1 VCTMCS
7 RKVCNN
13 CSQKRG
19 LIKREIVC
27 RSCSG

>member
-1 VCTMCS
+1 VCS
-7 RKVCNN
+7 RKVCAN
-13 CSQKRG
+13 CSQKKG